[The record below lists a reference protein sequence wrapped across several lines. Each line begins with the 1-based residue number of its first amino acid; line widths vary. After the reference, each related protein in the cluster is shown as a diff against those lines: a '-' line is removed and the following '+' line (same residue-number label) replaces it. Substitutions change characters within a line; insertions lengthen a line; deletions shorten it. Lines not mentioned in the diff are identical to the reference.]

1 MSISLGQTGSESSDQ
16 IKNDYEAFFNTLDDF
31 LFVFDHKGVIQHYN
45 DAVIRRLGFAPEE
58 LIGQSVMLVHPE
70 ERQSEVAQIVEEM
83 VNGTIKVCPIP
94 LITKQGELIP
104 VETSVVQGI
113 WNNNPALFGI
123 CKDISRLTFSEE
135 KFAKSFHFNPTP
147 CGFSDLVTGKYVEVN
162 DAVCELLE
170 FSRDEMIGHTA
181 AELGIISVEDAQ
193 RVLSQADENGKLI
206 NKRSCLTTKS
216 GKLLNVLMSAEN
228 MFVADKQYRFTVV
241 NNINESLEVQQLNE
255 QYSRLQDLMI
265 KISTT
270 YINIELEKVDAVIE
284 QSLREMAEFVNADR
298 AYIFDYDF
306 EKNVCNNLF
315 EWCGEGISAEIDNL
329 QNIPLDFIPNWIET
343 HRRGEAFY
351 MPDIYLLPNNGPYS
365 VRGILEPQGVLS
377 LITLPMKLNNEL
389 VGFVGFDSVRD
400 FHVYSEK
407 ERDLLVVFSQM
418 LVNIAERK
426 RQADALILAKN
437 EAIEASKTK
446 EVFLATMSHEIRTP
460 LNVITGMVRE
470 MLKQNLSAMQHSLL
484 SNAKSAAVHLLSILN
499 NILDLSKIE
508 AGEFVLDNVVFDFE
522 NIARDAERIMI
533 LRAREKNLTLQ
544 IRIDPEMDTVFF
556 GDEARIRQVI
566 INLID
571 NSLKFTEV
579 GTVVVKIWPAG
590 LRDTFREV
598 HVEVH
603 DTGIGISPEFIGK
616 MFTKFTQEES
626 NSRRK
631 YQGTGLGMNIVKQL
645 VQLMG
650 GDIEVT
656 SEKGVGT
663 RFHFYLLLK
672 PARRELLPVPIA
684 LSGKAPDLTGK
695 KVLVVEDNEMNR
707 YVAHLSLQ
715 SLNCTILESEN
726 GEQAVELLK
735 QEKVDLI
742 LMDIQMPVMDGIEAT
757 RIIRQE
763 LKLTMPIVALTA
775 NAFKQNVEQ
784 YLAAG
789 LDDYIVKPYLELDF
803 YQILNKYIPNTGVLT
818 IGKPAI
824 SLYDI
829 HHLREICKNE
839 DSFMRNMIRIFV
851 KLVAESIP
859 QFEMMY
865 AQEDFTG
872 IRKLAHK
879 LKPSIDNLSIVSITD
894 KIRILEKADPLY
906 MPPGEISVLIKDI
919 SEVLSTVAAELNSY
933 LESLPEVR

>member
-1 MSISLGQTGSESSDQ
+1 MNKSLGQTGSESSGQ
-16 IKNDYEAFFNTLDDF
+16 INKDFEVFFNSLEDF
-31 LFVFDHKGVIQHYN
+31 LFVFDQNGVILHFN
-45 DAVIRRLGFAPEE
+45 NAVIHRLGFAPEE
-58 LIGQSVMLVHPE
+58 LIGQSVILVHPE
-70 ERQSEVAQIVEEM
+70 DRQSEVLHHVEEM
-83 VNGTIKVCPIP
+83 INGTTKVCPIP

-104 VETSVVQGI
+104 VETSVAQGI
-113 WNNNPALFGI
+113 WNNKPALFGI

-181 AELGIISVEDAQ
+181 AELGIISEEDAQ
-193 RVLSQADENGKLI
+193 RVHSQADDNGKLI

-255 QYSRLQDLMI
+255 QYSRLQELMI

-284 QSLREMAEFVNADR
+284 QSLCEMAEFVNADR

-306 EKNVCNNLF
+306 ERNVCNNLF

-329 QNIPLDFIPNWIET
+329 QNVPLDFIPNWIET
-343 HRRGEAFY
+343 HRRGEAYY

-426 RQADALILAKN
+426 RQSDALIQARN

-470 MLKQNLSAMQHSLL
+470 MLKQNLSSMQHSLL

-522 NIARDAERIMI
+522 SLARDAERIMI

-579 GTVVVKIWPAG
+579 GTVVVKIWPAALHG
-590 LRDTFREV
+590 DLREV
-598 HVEVH
+598 HVEVR

-616 MFTKFTQEES
+616 MFTKFTQEDS

-650 GDIEVT
+650 GDIEVA

-663 RFHFYLLLK
+663 QFHFYLLLK
-672 PARRELLPVPIA
+672 PARRELLPVPVA

-715 SLNCTILESEN
+715 ELNCTILESEN

-789 LDDYIVKPYLELDF
+789 LDDYIVKP
-803 YQILNKYIPNTGVLT
+803 
-818 IGKPAI
+818 
-824 SLYDI
+824 
-829 HHLREICKNE
+829 
-839 DSFMRNMIRIFV
+839 
-851 KLVAESIP
+851 
-859 QFEMMY
+859 
-865 AQEDFTG
+865 
-872 IRKLAHK
+872 
-879 LKPSIDNLSIVSITD
+879 
-894 KIRILEKADPLY
+894 
-906 MPPGEISVLIKDI
+906 LIQ
-919 SEVLSTVAAELNSY
+919 L
-933 LESLPEVR
+933 